1 MRKNSLVGV
10 AYGWPL
16 ADWGGKNKCP
26 CIGMF
31 IARGSSTNQFYPM
44 KIYFYETE

>member
-16 ADWGGKNKCP
+16 ADWGGQKQVSLHRNVHCSRLFDKSVLP
-26 CIGMF
+26 
-31 IARGSSTNQFYPM
+31 
-44 KIYFYETE
+44 YEDIFV